1 MTMWR
6 FPSNDHG
13 ENKGI
18 NDSGVSTFRGTPL
31 KSLAREICQNSLDA
45 SNGETVL
52 VDFNLFSISSND
64 IPGMDALKD
73 SFERC
78 LEFWDIQR
86 AKSTRDF
93 FSNALD
99 VISND
104 NCNILR
110 ISDFNTTG
118 LTGSREELN
127 TDWTNLTKSSGAS
140 DKKGTAGGSYGI
152 GKFAPFACSEFS
164 TVFYSTYDV
173 NEEEAYQGVSRIVT
187 FRRNDGETT
196 QGIGYFGNIRNTPV
210 YKQLNLEPDFFRKKG
225 EYGTD
230 IYIVAYKY
238 ASSEWQKDIIISV
251 LDSFLGAIWYEK
263 LVIKVG
269 NIKVCKSTLQDLI
282 ETYND
287 DLTGYTGKYYEV
299 LTSESTQWSDE
310 DFMGLGIV
318 KLGILL
324 GDPNAPKRIAIVRK
338 TGMKIMDKDR
348 LPGHIPFAGIM
359 FIEGDKIN
367 ERLRTIENPEH
378 TDWQP
383 ERAKNPLK
391 EKELLKALNAY
402 IKRKLEELFIKGNK
416 DEIDA
421 VGVGSYLPDEDP
433 SAPELAKEEVVS
445 DKVLEIEKTMIRKKT
460 KSGHS
465 TGKSIMEDDK
475 GMNGHKE
482 PEGDDVEWFHPGGTT
497 NKKSSK
503 DGQDASK
510 EIGRA
515 SCRERV

>member
-64 IPGMDALKD
+64 IPGKDALKD

-104 NCNILR
+104 DCNILR

-152 GKFAPFACSEFS
+152 GKFAPFTCSEFS

-210 YKQLNLEPDFFRKKG
+210 YKQ
-225 EYGTD
+225 
-230 IYIVAYKY
+230 A
-238 ASSEWQKDIIISV
+238 
-251 LDSFLGAIWYEK
+251 
-263 LVIKVG
+263 
-269 NIKVCKSTLQDLI
+269 KS
-282 ETYND
+282 YR
-287 DLTGYTGKYYEV
+287 
-299 LTSESTQWSDE
+299 
-310 DFMGLGIV
+310 F
-318 KLGILL
+318 
-324 GDPNAPKRIAIVRK
+324 
-338 TGMKIMDKDR
+338 
-348 LPGHIPFAGIM
+348 
-359 FIEGDKIN
+359 
-367 ERLRTIENPEH
+367 
-378 TDWQP
+378 
-383 ERAKNPLK
+383 
-391 EKELLKALNAY
+391 
-402 IKRKLEELFIKGNK
+402 
-416 DEIDA
+416 
-421 VGVGSYLPDEDP
+421 GS
-433 SAPELAKEEVVS
+433 
-445 DKVLEIEKTMIRKKT
+445 
-460 KSGHS
+460 
-465 TGKSIMEDDK
+465 
-475 GMNGHKE
+475 
-482 PEGDDVEWFHPGGTT
+482 
-497 NKKSSK
+497 
-503 DGQDASK
+503 
-510 EIGRA
+510 
-515 SCRERV
+515 